1 MRLIPVI
8 LSPRRLTLPARRGS
22 QVAEAAAH
30 TGALC
35 HAVRV
40 EVPPVR
46 IDAPADRR
54 MAGHA
59 ILLLMTGRA
68 TLHALPRGAPVLQE
82 PLRLRRVKGHV
93 QPAARRQPAGLVT
106 ITAEG
111 LGIVTRCAARLAAVL
126 GGRMAHHEVC
136 RMKPPPV
143 LAGMAI
149 GAEALGVAAAAGQH
163 AGRCLT
169 CMSGLIA
176 GRMYA
181 HCVTHWLR
189 PLPWLFDLGVGRR
202 WRKCAEACRSILQLD
217 APGAPRCR
225 HRQVGDHA
233 AGAAAGVTGEA

>member
-1 MRLIPVI
+1 MQGSSRSRWSLRLPLRATELPFWDEPGVACDWRLIPVI

-111 LGIVTRCAARLAAVL
+111 LGIVTR
-126 GGRMAHHEVC
+126 
-136 RMKPPPV
+136 
-143 LAGMAI
+143 
-149 GAEALGVAAAAGQH
+149 
-163 AGRCLT
+163 
-169 CMSGLIA
+169 
-176 GRMYA
+176 
-181 HCVTHWLR
+181 
-189 PLPWLFDLGVGRR
+189 
-202 WRKCAEACRSILQLD
+202 
-217 APGAPRCR
+217 
-225 HRQVGDHA
+225 
-233 AGAAAGVTGEA
+233 